1 MENGTDCF
9 GFALHPQEKCVSL
22 GGYSGEIPMRFE
34 RLTVGGPFR
43 LVLTLPRL

>member
-1 MENGTDCF
+1 MENGTNCF

-22 GGYSGEIPMRFE
+22 GGYSWQVRAQIE
-34 RLTVGGPFR
+34 RLTVDSPFR